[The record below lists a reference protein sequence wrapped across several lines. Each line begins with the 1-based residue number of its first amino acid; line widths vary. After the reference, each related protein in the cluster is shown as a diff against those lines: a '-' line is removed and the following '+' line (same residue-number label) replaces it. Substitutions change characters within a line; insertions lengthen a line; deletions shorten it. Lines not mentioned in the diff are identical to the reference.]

1 MESAALIAFNLAI
14 LGALASPGPAIMAM
28 LRAALG
34 SGRRAGFFCGL
45 GLGLG
50 ALFWSLLAMLGLN
63 ALFAIA
69 PWAFIALKVAGAAY
83 LIWLAL
89 SLWRGADKPPEAET
103 ALSRNGLRL
112 GLLTNLAN
120 PKAVVFIAA
129 IFTTIFPE
137 MPAGRET
144 VLILANHLALEVAF
158 YSALTVGLTIPAVRH
173 LYMKS
178 KAVLD
183 RAAAAVLGVMALRI
197 AT

>member
-34 SGRRAGFFCGL
+34 SGRRAGFLCGI

-50 ALFWSLLAMLGLN
+50 AVFWSLLAVLGLN
-63 ALFAIA
+63 AIFAVV

-89 SLWRGADKPPEAET
+89 TLWRRADTPVDTTSHSART
-103 ALSRNGLRL
+103 GLRL

-120 PKAVVFIAA
+120 PKAVVFVAA
-129 IFTTIFPE
+129 IFTTVFPE
-137 MPAGRET
+137 MPTGHEAAL
-144 VLILANHLALEVAF
+144 VLANHLALETVF
-158 YSALTVGLTIPAVRH
+158 YTALTFGLTIPAVRH
-173 LYMKS
+173 LYLKS
-178 KAVLD
+178 KAVFD
-183 RAAAAVLGVMALRI
+183 RAAAAVLGVMALHI

>member
-34 SGRRAGFFCGL
+34 NGRRAGLLCGL

-50 ALFWSLLAMLGLN
+50 AVLWSLLAVLGLN
-63 ALFAIA
+63 VIFAVA
-69 PWAFIALKVAGAAY
+69 PWAFIALKVAGALY
-83 LIWLAL
+83 LIWLAVT
-89 SLWRGADKPPEAET
+89 LWRRADTPVATEASPAE
-103 ALSRNGLRL
+103 NGLRL

-129 IFTTIFPE
+129 IFTTVFPE
-137 MPAGRET
+137 MPTGREAIL
-144 VLILANHLALEVAF
+144 VLGNHLLLEITF
-158 YSALTVGLTIPAVRH
+158 YSALTFGLTIPAVRV

-178 KAVLD
+178 KAIFD